1 MASREFQLAPPPDD
15 PAVLEHTP
23 VRVTYHDTD
32 QMGHVYYGNY
42 LTWFEIGR
50 TEWMRSRGCTY
61 DVMEKAGAYLP
72 VKECHCEYVRPAF
85 YDDLIRIVTW
95 VAEVRRASLR
105 FGYEIHCDARG
116 ELLARGWTQHAFVD
130 ANRKVVS
137 APPETLALLRDGRKP
152 ATA

>member
-1 MASREFQLAPPPDD
+1 MAAKEFVLPPCPEN
-15 PAVLEHTP
+15 PSLLENTP

-50 TEWMRSRGCTY
+50 TEWLRSRGGTY
-61 DVMEKAGAYLP
+61 DELEKSGAYLP
-72 VKECHCEYVRPAF
+72 VKECHCQYIRPAF
-85 YDDLIRIVTW
+85 YDDVVRIVTW

-137 APPETLALLRDGRKP
+137 APPAMLALLQSGHNPD
-152 ATA
+152 AA